1 MVFNGALVCFSGEG
15 SEEGWEVGYVVEFSC
30 CLGRFLNRRLYLVF
44 GFVLMGTNLLA
55 ESPRVS

>member
-55 ESPRVS
+55 V